1 MKRTLTIVI
10 LLTVISCSP
19 KYTASFQNHNR
30 SNGETK
36 QVTDQIIDRE
46 NEIVFATEEAQS
58 SSLNNDVPDETLTAS
73 TANQQPIEIKINQ
86 PEILTTE
93 VKLLSRAEK
102 QSLKK
107 QIKSEVKSS
116 KQEIKTEKRGKK
128 SWNIFAYSG
137 FGLSLIAM
145 TVGIAFPPLLILLI
159 PSTIFSVL
167 GLWSKKKGWAIA
179 GLLVP
184 VVIGSLILIILA
196 AAGWSG

>member
-1 MKRTLTIVI
+1 MMKTLTIVI

-30 SNGETK
+30 SNSETK
-36 QVTDQIIDRE
+36 QVTNQILDQ
-46 NEIVFATEEAQS
+46 EIEITYSKEEVDS
-58 SSLNNDVPDETLTAS
+58 SSLNNAVPDELFTAS
-73 TANQQPIEIKINQ
+73 TSIQPIDIKINQ
-86 PEILTTE
+86 PEVKSTE
-93 VKLLSRAEK
+93 LISLSRAEK

-116 KQEIKTEKRGKK
+116 KQESKKEKSGKK
-128 SWNIFAYSG
+128 SWNIFAFSG

-145 TVGIAFPPLLILLI
+145 TVGIAFPPLLMLLI

-184 VVIGSLILIILA
+184 IVIGGLILILLA
-196 AAGWSG
+196 ASGWL